1 MAKFWLK
8 LGVRR
13 VVITILLA
21 NLVGIPIIFMFH
33 KPAALHLQSI
43 LDNLNSRLG
52 MDTLTEIPQLV
63 STATGL
69 QSLFGRMKFA

>member
-13 VVITILLA
+13 VVIAILLA

-33 KPAALHLQSI
+33 KPAALHVQSI
-43 LDNLNSRLG
+43 LDNFNSRLG
-52 MDTLTEIPQLV
+52 MDTSTEIPQLV
-63 STATGL
+63 STVLQSTGL
-69 QSLFGRMKFA
+69 QGLLVG